1 MVQTAETSRFIDF
14 IANLVKSWQII
25 IFVFGAYQ
33 FWASRRERLASD
45 KVRNEQALTDSNYQ
59 AWQVVNSAQG
69 KGGSG
74 GRIDALA
81 NLVKNGQSLA
91 GVNLDG
97 AWLEGVDLRGANLQ
111 HASFRH
117 TNLQGARLDG
127 ANLKHAVLTGANLV
141 AASLEGAHLQSAAVD
156 HARFSAASLVRADL
170 ADIHGWQEIESI
182 SYARIHEIQR
192 SPAGFREWARTNGA
206 EDHTTTVT
214 EERSQEMAYSTEFRA
229 V

>member
-1 MVQTAETSRFIDF
+1 MTQDVDTFTMIDF
-14 IANLVKSWQII
+14 VANVVKFWQII

-81 NLVKNGQSLA
+81 NLVRNGQSLA
-91 GVNLDG
+91 GVNVDG
-97 AWLEGVDLRGANLQ
+97 AWLEGINLRGANLQ
-111 HASFRH
+111 HASFRNA
-117 TNLQGARLDG
+117 NLQGAILDG
-127 ANLKHAVLTGANLV
+127 ANLKHASFEGANLT
-141 AASLEGAHLQSAAVD
+141 AASLEGAYLQAVHVAGARLSAAN
-156 HARFSAASLVRADL
+156 LMKADL
-170 ADIHGWQEIESI
+170 ADLVGWRDIQSI
-182 SYARIHEIQR
+182 SYARINDIQR
-192 SPAGFREWARTNGA
+192 APGGFRDWARTNGA
-206 EDHTTTVT
+206 EDA
-214 EERSQEMAYSTEFRA
+214 ESQADAPDDDHGYSTQFRA